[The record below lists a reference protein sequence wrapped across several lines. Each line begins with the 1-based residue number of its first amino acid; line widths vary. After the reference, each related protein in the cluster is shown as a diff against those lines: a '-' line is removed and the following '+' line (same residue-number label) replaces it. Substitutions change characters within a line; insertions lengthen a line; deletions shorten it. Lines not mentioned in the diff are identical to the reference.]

1 MVSDDR
7 DCHAPPSHRVIIL
20 GASNARIGISVAT
33 EAARKIFGQPLDV
46 MAAIGFGR
54 SYGIRSWVLGRSLEG
69 ILECGLW
76 SELADRP
83 PVPTTALVTDAG
95 NDIVYGVSPKQ
106 TADWIAECLQRLSA
120 CADRLI
126 LTTLPIE
133 SIQKLTRWRF
143 VAMRTVLFPKCR
155 LDLRTIVQRAVE
167 LNELLLGLASRFQ
180 IDVVHPCEE
189 WFGVDPIHIRRR
201 YRREAWKKFLCGE
214 EKTADL
220 SSVKIS
226 WTDWFRIHNLRP
238 LRRTLFGWQQTML
251 QPAGRLRDGMTISL
265 Y

>member
-1 MVSDDR
+1 VSDDR
-7 DCHAPPSHRVIIL
+7 DCHAPRAHRVIIL

-33 EAARKIFGQPLDV
+33 EAARQIFGQPLDV

-76 SELADRP
+76 SDLADRSP
-83 PVPTTALVTDAG
+83 LPTTALVTDVG
-95 NDIVYGVSPKQ
+95 NDIVYDVSPKQ
-106 TADWIAECLQRLSA
+106 TAEWIAECLHRLSA

-133 SIQKLTRWRF
+133 SVQKLTRWRF

-155 LDLRTIVQRAVE
+155 LDLRTTVQRAVE
-167 LNELLLGLASRFQ
+167 LNELLLGLAARFQ
-180 IDVVHPCEE
+180 IDIVHPCEE
-189 WFGVDPIHIRRR
+189 WFGFDPIHIHRR
-201 YRREAWKKFLCGE
+201 YRREAWKKYFCAQE
-214 EKTADL
+214 N
-220 SSVKIS
+220 SSGFASIRNS
-226 WTDWFRIHNLRP
+226 WAEWFHIHKLRP
-238 LRRTLFGWQQTML
+238 LRRSLFGWQQTTL
-251 QPAGRLRDGMTISL
+251 QPAGRLRDRTTISL